1 MAFGGKNK
9 LSDYA
14 LKTYCF
20 HWLIDHQFKV
30 NGSYSVGSVVSDIFG
45 PSFALNVDDNTT

>member
-1 MAFGGKNK
+1 MMAFGGKNN

-14 LKTYCF
+14 LKLIA

-30 NGSYSVGSVVSDIFG
+30 NGSYSVGSIVSDIFG
-45 PSFALNVDDNTT
+45 PCFALDVNDYAT